1 MTSRQQTIFGKDA
14 VDWTFDDIVLFLFL
28 PAGILTFVNCWEVKW
43 ATFVQVRKYFLY
55 YKVFCKALM
64 DFQFHSLKDIFTYA
78 KLTALFIIILTGFYQ
93 LSQGER
99 KCCSP

>member
-1 MTSRQQTIFGKDA
+1 
-14 VDWTFDDIVLFLFL
+14 
-28 PAGILTFVNCWEVKW
+28 
-43 ATFVQVRKYFLY
+43 
-55 YKVFCKALM
+55 M